1 MGAWG
6 AGPFDNDDAQD
17 FVLDLADAPEQELQ
31 QRLADALALPD
42 GYVEAPEAS
51 TAVAAAALV
60 AIGAG
65 MAAPESSTVADFVGS
80 RAIPASPEL
89 RAAAK
94 AALDRVVSED
104 SELWELWQDAG
115 QAQAVSAS
123 YDAIRCAL

>member
-17 FVLDLADAPEQELQ
+17 FVLDLADAPQQELQ
-31 QRLADALALPD
+31 QRLADALALPE

-65 MAAPESSTVADFVGS
+65 MAAPDSPTVTDFVGS
-80 RAIPASPEL
+80 RTIPASPEL
-89 RAAAK
+89 RDAAR

-115 QAQAVSAS
+115 QAEVVTAS
-123 YDAIRCAL
+123 YDAIRRAL